1 MTQTAAAAATDD
13 ALQPLRQAQD
23 ALGDALA
30 NGDEGA
36 IQQQAQALLCAVQQ
50 HAQAVQQAPAETQTT
65 LGDTQRQLRIMLQ
78 ARLAQTRQIIDALG
92 LHAAQ
97 YSADGRVRYQSR

>member
-1 MTQTAAAAATDD
+1 MNPGAPAAVPDN
-13 ALQPLRQAQD
+13 ALQPLLQAQD
-23 ALGDALA
+23 ALAAALA
-30 NGDEGA
+30 NGDEGQ
-36 IQQQAQALLCAVQQ
+36 IQQQAQALLGAVQQ
-50 HAQAVQQAPAETQTT
+50 HARALQQAPPETQAA
-65 LGDTQRQLRIMLQ
+65 LGSTQRQLRIMLQ